1 MSSKLLR
8 ALHLTFW
15 FSCLALLLGLL
26 AYALFFGYAFLVL
39 TPLLLIGAIIGGL
52 PDVAQ
57 HAGPVLAYATL
68 CLLLT
73 LLCGAVAF
81 RIWLLLRLEP
91 RDQPSTGS
99 RWRARVASV
108 SAAVGTSPYLPRPW
122 IAGAAVAGIALGL
135 AAWFPLADPVVGTV
149 APVGWLHREPDP
161 TLVPQP
167 TSDAAVRELNNSIRP
182 NAIRGDAYAQW
193 LLGESLRNG
202 LMGLTPDASGAGRW
216 IAKSAA
222 QGDPDGR
229 LSLITGALV
238 WDLPSAR
245 DSALPS
251 QLGQLPRL
259 VEYASASSGW
269 RRVAAELMLARGPGE
284 ALPWIERA
292 ARHGSRYAA
301 FELARELEGKGD
313 APGYKGPYLDDAY
326 AWFAFAGADFRTAS
340 LETRFDAAGL
350 ARAQAKAAA
359 LMKVMSEVLRS
370 PDIAQPAEEDV
381 RRLER
386 RALVVGVRAG
396 VTGGHDM
403 RKHDAR
409 AHAIVHAEATGD
421 FTGLVK
427 YADSDLA
434 AWLHLLAAKKGDA
447 TAMIEAARLLAQTHR
462 RVPKHVAYVYAWN
475 ALATERLQAA
485 RSEDEALLAVAIDG
499 RDHARANL
507 DPVRL
512 RDAETLLAALRAS
525 VPVR

>member
-39 TPLLLIGAIIGGL
+39 SPLLLVGAIIGGV
-52 PDVAQ
+52 PDVTQ

-68 CLLLT
+68 CLLLA
-73 LLCGAVAF
+73 LLFGAVAF
-81 RIWLLLRLEP
+81 RVWLLLDPGPPDKP
-91 RDQPSTGS
+91 RTGG
-99 RWRARVASV
+99 RWRPAVASI
-108 SAAVGTSPYLPRPW
+108 SAAQGTSAYLPRPW
-122 IAGAAVAGIALGL
+122 IAGAAVAGAALGL
-135 AAWFPLADPVVGTV
+135 AAWFPLADRVVGTV
-149 APVGWLHREPDP
+149 APVGWFHQESDP

-167 TSDAAVRELNNSIRP
+167 TNDAAVRELNDSIRP

-202 LMGLTPDASGAGRW
+202 LMGLKPDASDAGGW

-238 WDLPSAR
+238 WDLPNAR

-251 QLGQLPRL
+251 RLGQLPRL

-269 RRVAAELMLARGPGE
+269 RRVAAEMMLARGPGE
-284 ALPWIERA
+284 AMPWIERA

-301 FELARELEGKGD
+301 FELARELEGKGE

-326 AWFAFAGADFRTAS
+326 AWFAFAGADFRTAR
-340 LETRFDAAGL
+340 LEARFDAAGL
-350 ARAQAKAAA
+350 VRAQAKAAA
-359 LMKVMSEVLRS
+359 LMKEMSEVLRA
-370 PDIAQPAEEDV
+370 PEFAQPTENDV

-386 RALVVGVRAG
+386 RAQMVGVRVR

-403 RKHDAR
+403 RKHDAH

-421 FTGLVK
+421 FAGLAKFGDEDV
-427 YADSDLA
+427 A
-434 AWLHLLAAKKGDA
+434 AWLHLLAAKKGGA
-447 TAMIEAARLLAQTHR
+447 GAMIEAARLLAPTHG
-462 RVPKHVAYVYAWN
+462 RVPKHVEYMYAWN
-475 ALATERLQAA
+475 ALAAERLQAA
-485 RSEDEALLAVAIDG
+485 SSEDEALVAAAIDG
-499 RDHARANL
+499 RDRARRDL
-507 DPVRL
+507 DPARL
-512 RDAETLLAALRAS
+512 RDAEALLATLRAS
-525 VPVR
+525 VPAP